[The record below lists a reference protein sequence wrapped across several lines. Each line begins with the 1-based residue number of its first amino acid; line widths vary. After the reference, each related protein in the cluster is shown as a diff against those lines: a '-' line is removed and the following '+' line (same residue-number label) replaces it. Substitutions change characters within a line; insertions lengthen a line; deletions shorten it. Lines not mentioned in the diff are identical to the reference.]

1 MLRIIAIGFATSNK
15 RWPCPCRVPKHSLIV
30 LLFDS
35 DEVFRFLW
43 KSTSQYAC
51 FMQHF
56 AITSS
61 HVRGSAAMQFFAL
74 EHFATHLNET
84 FAVTLDSQGQAP
96 FVLVEARPL
105 PMMGAPMPGMVRS
118 PFSLLFRNESAI
130 LLPQKIYQMTHVAM
144 GEFGIFLVPI
154 ARDRDGFIYQAVFN

>member
-1 MLRIIAIGFATSNK
+1 
-15 RWPCPCRVPKHSLIV
+15 
-30 LLFDS
+30 
-35 DEVFRFLW
+35 
-43 KSTSQYAC
+43 
-51 FMQHF
+51 
-56 AITSS
+56 
-61 HVRGSAAMQFFAL
+61 MQFFAL